1 MSEDSGS
8 GMHNSIIPISMRLA
22 EIAYYKGIHH
32 VIISPGSRSAP
43 VTLAFAR
50 HPDIET
56 YVIPD
61 ERSAGYVALGMA
73 LKLGQPVGLVCTS
86 GTAAINLY
94 PAIAEAF
101 YQNIPLLI
109 FTADRPKEWID
120 QADGQ
125 TIHQENLY
133 GKHAKKYF
141 SLPTDQVNHNDYWNV
156 DRIINESIN
165 IAIDPLMGPVHLN
178 IPVREPFYPK
188 DSDEYLF
195 NNNPK
200 IIETTWAN
208 GGLSAENWE
217 KLANIWERSNNILV
231 IAGQSRKNVY
241 RNNSLIDFITEFEIP
256 LIGDTI
262 ANIHEIDN
270 NIITH
275 HDLILSNDDAQIK
288 KLKPDLLITF
298 GNSVVSKNL
307 KKFLRNANPA
317 NHWDVREA
325 GYHPDTYQCLSHSI
339 DLKPEVFFKNALK
352 YFNRESRSSDYLKN
366 WILQE
371 RKCENVIS
379 GFFDSNLR
387 FSELEAVHEII
398 HSLPEK
404 SYFHLANSMPVRL
417 ANLIGSLK
425 PGIEVFSNRG
435 VSGIDGCLSSAVGI
449 SMHSDRLNFVLI
461 GDMAFFYD
469 RNGLWHDLD
478 PGNLRI
484 LLLNNH
490 GGGIFRMIDGPS
502 KQPELKD
509 FFETDQKLNAKNT
522 SKDFDLD
529 YYFCNDIK
537 GLRLNFQNLL
547 VDDGKSKILEIE
559 TDSQI
564 NKTIF
569 DKYIS
574 QF

>member
-1 MSEDSGS
+1 
-8 GMHNSIIPISMRLA
+8 MRLA

-43 VTLAFAR
+43 VTIAFAR
-50 HPDIET
+50 HPDIRT

-61 ERSAGYVALGMA
+61 ERSAGYIALGMSI
-73 LKLGQPVGLVCTS
+73 KLGQPVGLVCTS

-109 FTADRPKEWID
+109 FTADRPPEWID

-133 GKHAKKYF
+133 GRHVKEYF
-141 SLPTDQVNHNDYWNV
+141 SLPSDQIHQNDYWYA
-156 DRIINESIN
+156 DRIINEAIN
-165 IAIDPLMGPVHLN
+165 TAIDPIKGPVHLN
-178 IPVREPFYPK
+178 IPIREPFYPEET
-188 DSDEYLF
+188 DQYLF

-200 IIETTWAN
+200 IIDTTRDI
-208 GGLSAENWE
+208 GDLSTENWK
-217 KLANIWERSNNILV
+217 KLADIWDRSQKVLV
-231 IAGQSRKNVY
+231 VAGQSRTN
-241 RNNSLIDFITEFEIP
+241 IDLNKRLTEFITTFEIP

-262 ANIHEIDN
+262 ANIHGIDN
-270 NIITH
+270 NSITH
-275 HDLILSNDDAQIK
+275 HDLILSNNDELK
-288 KLKPDLLITF
+288 KTLEPDLLITF
-298 GNSVVSKNL
+298 GNGVISKNL
-307 KKFLRNANPA
+307 KNFLRNAHPT
-317 NHWDVREA
+317 NHWDIREA
-325 GYHPDTYQCLSHSI
+325 GYHPDTFRCLSHNI
-339 DLKPEVFFKNALK
+339 RLKPDFFFKKAIK
-352 YFNRESRSSDYLKN
+352 YFGRDNRSSDYLN
-366 WILQE
+366 SWILQE
-371 RKCENVIS
+371 RNNKKIIS
-379 GFFDSNLR
+379 GFFNSNLQ
-387 FSELEAVHEII
+387 FSELEAVHAIM
-398 HSLPEK
+398 HSLPDVANL
-404 SYFHLANSMPVRL
+404 HLANSMPVRL

-449 SMHSDRLNFVLI
+449 STHSNRLNFVLI

-469 RNGLWHDLD
+469 RNGLWHDIN

-490 GGGIFRMIDGPS
+490 GGGIFRMIEGPS
-502 KQPELKD
+502 KQPELKE
-509 FFETDQKLNAKNT
+509 FFETNQKLNAENT
-522 SKDFDLD
+522 SVDFDLD
-529 YYFCNDIK
+529 YYFCNDIN
-537 GLRLNFQNLL
+537 GLKLNFPQLL
-547 VDDGKSKILEIE
+547 VDDGKAKILEIE
-559 TDSQI
+559 SDSQI

>member
-1 MSEDSGS
+1 MN
-8 GMHNSIIPISMRLA
+8 NSIIPISMRLA

-43 VTLAFAR
+43 VTIAFAR
-50 HPDIET
+50 HPDIRT

-61 ERSAGYVALGMA
+61 ERSAGYIALGMSI
-73 LKLGQPVGLVCTS
+73 KLGQPVGLVCTS

-109 FTADRPKEWID
+109 FTADRPPEWID

-133 GKHAKKYF
+133 GRHVKEYF
-141 SLPTDQVNHNDYWNV
+141 SLPSDQIHQNDYWYA
-156 DRIINESIN
+156 DRIINEAIN
-165 IAIDPLMGPVHLN
+165 TAIDPIKGPVHLN
-178 IPVREPFYPK
+178 IPIREPFYPEET
-188 DSDEYLF
+188 DQYLF

-200 IIETTWAN
+200 IIDTTRDI
-208 GGLSAENWE
+208 GDLSTENWK
-217 KLANIWERSNNILV
+217 KLADIWDRSQKVLV
-231 IAGQSRKNVY
+231 VAGQSRTN
-241 RNNSLIDFITEFEIP
+241 IDLNKRLTEFITTFEIP

-262 ANIHEIDN
+262 ANIHGIDN
-270 NIITH
+270 NSITH
-275 HDLILSNDDAQIK
+275 HDLILSNNDELK
-288 KLKPDLLITF
+288 KTLEPDLLITF
-298 GNSVVSKNL
+298 GNGVISKNL
-307 KKFLRNANPA
+307 KNFLRNAHPT
-317 NHWDVREA
+317 NHWDIREA
-325 GYHPDTYQCLSHSI
+325 GYHPDTFRCLSHNI
-339 DLKPEVFFKNALK
+339 RLKPDFFFKKAIK
-352 YFNRESRSSDYLKN
+352 YFGRDNRSSDYLN
-366 WILQE
+366 SWILQE
-371 RKCENVIS
+371 RNNKKIIS
-379 GFFDSNLR
+379 GFFNSNLQ
-387 FSELEAVHEII
+387 FSELEAVHAIM
-398 HSLPEK
+398 HSLPDVANL
-404 SYFHLANSMPVRL
+404 HLANSMPVRL

-449 SMHSDRLNFVLI
+449 STHSNRLNFVLI

-469 RNGLWHDLD
+469 RNGLWHDIN

-490 GGGIFRMIDGPS
+490 GGGIFRMIEGPS
-502 KQPELKD
+502 KQPELKE
-509 FFETDQKLNAKNT
+509 FFETNQKLNAENT
-522 SKDFDLD
+522 SVDFDLD
-529 YYFCNDIK
+529 YYFCNDIN
-537 GLRLNFQNLL
+537 GLKLNFPQLL
-547 VDDGKSKILEIE
+547 VDDGKAKILEIE
-559 TDSQI
+559 SDSQI